1 MFDIKLCH
9 GQACLHVQP
18 LLEASLDAIS
28 CHWLTATAIAAVG
41 PYSRHTITPANQS
54 GSEAHS

>member
-1 MFDIKLCH
+1 MFDTKVCH

-18 LLEASLDAIS
+18 LLEASPDAIG
-28 CHWLTATAIAAVG
+28 CHWLSATAIAAVG

-54 GSEAHS
+54 ASEARN